1 MANKIVLKKSSV
13 AAKVPL
19 ATDLDIGELAVN
31 LADAKLYTKNAG
43 GTVIQLG
50 GGGGSGT
57 VTSVALSGGTT
68 GLTTTGSPI
77 TTSGTITLGGT
88 LAVAN
93 GGTGV
98 TSSSGANSVV
108 LRDAN
113 NNITANAYF
122 NGFTSVAASGTQ
134 ITLTVASTPVY
145 LVTGS
150 GGQTIQLPNAT
161 TLLNGT
167 IFSFNN
173 NQSSGAIT
181 VNNNSGT
188 LVASVPSGG
197 YVTVVLNSNAS
208 AAGSWDRHD
217 QAPANVSWSTNTLDY
232 AGSITSA
239 TWNGIPVA
247 VNRGGTGQTTAQ
259 GAMNSFAGAV
269 TSGSYLRGNGT
280 NVVMSTIQAADVP
293 TLNQSTTGSAASV
306 SISGQTGLLTFT
318 GLTTVNRAK
327 TVRDAADTILEL
339 GGSYTPTGTWNWST
353 ATATWPTFNQ
363 NTTGTASNVTGTV
376 AVSNGGTGAITA
388 AAARTNLGATTVGSN
403 VFTLTNPSAIT
414 FLRFNADNT
423 ISALDAATFRTAI
436 GAGTSSTT
444 GTVTSI
450 VAGTGLSGGTIT
462 TSGTIDLANTTVTA
476 GSYTNASITVDAQ
489 GRLTAASS
497 GSGGGVSSITGT
509 ASQITASASTGAVTL
524 SLPAT
529 INVNTSGSSASCTG
543 NAATATTAT
552 TANALNTANSYTIAG
567 LAVNGAITATGNVT
581 AYFSDERLKTKVGDI
596 QNALSKVRQITT
608 MIYHPNQTAVDLG
621 YDASIMEVGVTA
633 QSVQAVQP
641 EAVAP
646 APIDEKYLTVKY
658 ERLVPLLIEAIK
670 EIDDKVNLILEK
682 INVDD

>member
-670 EIDDKVNLILEK
+670 EIDDKVNLILKK

>member
-19 ATDLDIGELAVN
+19 STDLAVGELAVN

-57 VTSVALSGGTT
+57 VTSVDLSGGTT

-134 ITLTVASTPVY
+134 ITLTVSSTPVY

-188 LVASVPSGG
+188 LIASVPSGG
-197 YVTVVLNSNAS
+197 YVTVVLNSNAN

-217 QAPANVSWSTNTLDY
+217 QSPSNVSWSTNTLDY

-239 TWNGIPVA
+239 TWNGTPVA

-293 TLNQSTTGSAASV
+293 TLNQNTTGSAASV

-376 AVSNGGTGAITA
+376 AVANGGTGQTTY
-388 AAARTNLGATTVGSN
+388 TNGQLLIGNTTGG
-403 VFTLTNPSAIT
+403 TLTKATLTQGTGITITNGTGSITVTNSAPDQTVAFTNGTGISVTGTYPNFTVTNTSPS
-414 FLRFNADNT
+414 
-423 ISALDAATFRTAI
+423 S
-436 GAGTSSTT
+436 G
-444 GTVTSI
+444 GTVTSVSGTGT
-450 VAGTGLSGGTIT
+450 VAGISLSGTVTSSGNISLGGTFALPTGQVPGKMIYDSFT
-462 TSGTIDLANTTVTA
+462 ATAGQTTFTTSTTYTSGKIQVVVNGCPMVNGSDVTVTSGTSIVFATGLTVNDRVTA
-476 GSYTNASITVDAQ
+476 
-489 GRLTAASS
+489 
-497 GSGGGVSSITGT
+497 
-509 ASQITASASTGAVTL
+509 
-524 SLPAT
+524 
-529 INVNTSGSSASCTG
+529 
-543 NAATATTAT
+543 
-552 TANALNTANSYTIAG
+552 
-567 LAVNGAITATGNVT
+567 
-581 AYFSDERLKTKVGDI
+581 
-596 QNALSKVRQITT
+596 
-608 MIYHPNQTAVDLG
+608 IYPT
-621 YDASIMEVGVTA
+621 
-633 QSVQAVQP
+633 
-641 EAVAP
+641 
-646 APIDEKYLTVKY
+646 
-658 ERLVPLLIEAIK
+658 
-670 EIDDKVNLILEK
+670 
-682 INVDD
+682 

>member
-19 ATDLDIGELAVN
+19 STDLVVGELAVN

-50 GGGGSGT
+50 GGSGSGT
-57 VTSVALSGGTT
+57 VTSVDLSGGTT

-161 TLLNGT
+161 TLPNGT

-188 LVASVPSGG
+188 SVASVPSGG

-217 QAPANVSWSTNTLDY
+217 QSPANVSWSTNTLDY

-239 TWNGIPVA
+239 TWNGTPVA

-327 TVRDAADTILEL
+327 TVRDSADTILEL

-376 AVSNGGTGAITA
+376 AVGNGGTGATTLTGVLKGNGTSAFTA
-388 AAARTNLGATTVGSN
+388 AT
-403 VFTLTNPSAIT
+403 
-414 FLRFNADNT
+414 
-423 ISALDAATFRTAI
+423 
-436 GAGTSSTT
+436 AGTDY
-444 GTVTSI
+444 
-450 VAGTGLSGGTIT
+450 VA
-462 TSGTIDLANTTVTA
+462 
-476 GSYTNASITVDAQ
+476 
-489 GRLTAASS
+489 
-497 GSGGGVSSITGT
+497 
-509 ASQITASASTGAVTL
+509 
-524 SLPAT
+524 P
-529 INVNTSGSSASCTG
+529 
-543 NAATATTAT
+543 ATATTFTAT
-552 TANALNTANSYTIAG
+552 QTFSGSSSALAMVISEAAETATISATAAIGTINYDVTTQSILFFTTNASANWGLNIRGSLGTTLNTLLSTGQSLTIVFLVTQGATAYYNTSVQIDGTTSGVTTRWQGGTAPTAGNASSVDAYTYTIIKTANAI
-567 LAVNGAITATGNVT
+567 
-581 AYFSDERLKTKVGDI
+581 FSVFASR
-596 QNALSKVRQITT
+596 VRF
-608 MIYHPNQTAVDLG
+608 A
-621 YDASIMEVGVTA
+621 
-633 QSVQAVQP
+633 
-641 EAVAP
+641 
-646 APIDEKYLTVKY
+646 
-658 ERLVPLLIEAIK
+658 
-670 EIDDKVNLILEK
+670 
-682 INVDD
+682 